1 MNSLGVVDPMRL
13 PAPVGRWIG
22 AVPRAAWLFVG
33 AAVVAVFADIRN
45 ALGLGLVNHV
55 ALIVVVGANT
65 GLLIAL
71 PGIALIRNPRV
82 PTLAPI
88 AYRGLVLIAIGAIV
102 SKLVN
107 AVLGSEFGAAADA
120 GLVANIVTALI
131 YASGSI
137 VAAVGWLALA
147 RALMQRNALASRPI
161 TVVAVVAI
169 AAIVGTVV
177 AGLGSTVSIATDGT
191 NDPSFISFVV
201 IGFAAHVAIRLAWIA
216 LAWTFIRTMSSN
228 RSGAALAAGLW
239 SIAVAIGA
247 GLALVSSATFSL
259 ALIEANLD
267 LWNGIGTVVTMLP
280 TIILATAVALG
291 LLGRRDAAPNGEP
304 TAST

>member
-22 AVPRAAWLFVG
+22 AVPRAAWLFFG
-33 AAVVAVFADIRN
+33 AAVVAVFADVRS
-45 ALGLGLVNHV
+45 ALGLGLAIDVRD
-55 ALIVVVGANT
+55 IVIVGART

-82 PTLAPI
+82 PTLAPT
-88 AYRGLVLIAIGAIV
+88 AYGGLVLIAIGAIV

-107 AVLGSEFGAAADA
+107 AVLGSEFGAADA

-131 YASGSI
+131 YAFGSI
-137 VAAVGWLALA
+137 VSAIGWLALA
-147 RALMQRNALASRPI
+147 RGLAQRDVLASRPI
-161 TVVAVVAI
+161 TVVAVVAV
-169 AAIVGTVV
+169 AAIAGTMVS
-177 AGLGSTVSIATDGT
+177 GLGSTVRVATDGT
-191 NDPSFISFVV
+191 ADPSFIWFLV

-228 RSGAALAAGLW
+228 GSGAVLAAGLW
-239 SIAVAIGA
+239 SIAIAVGA
-247 GLALVSSATFSL
+247 GLALVSNATFGL